1 MGKTAALVLGIV
13 LLAGALG
20 PAALQGAER
29 CAPRA
34 DFGLYHTYDEL
45 VTELM
50 NLTNAYPAL
59 TQLIPLR
66 QTYEG
71 RTIWAVKVSDNVTAD
86 EGEPNFTV
94 FGGIHAGEWPGVEAA
109 LNVLNYLVTNY
120 SINASVKRLVDR
132 SQVWVVPMLNPDGHV
147 YVETTGNWRKNR
159 HPYTGGTGVDLNR
172 NFGHLWGQEAG
183 QTPNT
188 QEYCGPWPFSEN
200 ETQAVRDLVVIH
212 RPVATISYHTSGGNI
227 LYPWGST
234 LDSAPVD
241 QRLPLLAYNMS
252 LTMPAGRRYV
262 PERASTYYSA
272 TGDTDDYFYAN
283 LSILPF
289 TIELYKGVE
298 STPPDSELPAI
309 LQDNLPAALYLL
321 GEVVGPEPPTPV
333 NHAFHMSSA
342 GQATVAPGGDTT
354 VQCYLINDGD
364 VDENITLS
372 VSAPAGWSATAAP
385 NAGMLLNGSAGFNLT
400 VRAPASARAG
410 EPAPVVINATAAS
423 GARASHTVNCTV
435 EQVHDLSATLTG
447 APEATPGNVFTVK
460 ARLENKGNGMESMTL
475 SAGVVQG
482 WTLTIVTGQ
491 SSLRNPFNLSAGQNA
506 TLDINIQVP
515 ANATH
520 DTQVNLTFKVRAASE
535 TILMT
540 RNHVFVPARLQNM
553 SIVITAKSIQ
563 FNSKENHTI
572 PVQLR
577 NEGNVWENGSIVLS
591 GTEYAT
597 IGNSSAAVAPFS
609 SQTVNLTLHGKKKGN
624 YTVTVQ
630 FFAEGEMRA
639 QGSVY
644 FSVLANETVVPPAP
658 PDPVPVIVI
667 LVIITVMSLAL
678 LYWDLQHAEEKSREE
693 ERLRKAR
700 RRPLGRTEPARRK
713 LSENRK
719 ERVL

>member
-1 MGKTAALVLGIV
+1 M

-20 PAALQGAER
+20 PAPLQGAER

-66 QTYEG
+66 QTYEN
-71 RTIWAVKVSDNVTAD
+71 RTIWAVKVSDNVTKD

-94 FGGIHAGEWPGVEAA
+94 FGGIHAGEWPGVEVA
-109 LNVLNYLVTNY
+109 LNFLKFLVTNY
-120 SINASVKRLVDR
+120 SINATVKRLVDG

-183 QTPNT
+183 QTPDASD
-188 QEYCGPWPFSEN
+188 YCGPSPFSEN

-234 LDSAPVD
+234 LDSTPVD

-262 PERASTYYSA
+262 PERASSFYSA

-289 TIELYKGVE
+289 TIELYKGYE
-298 STPPDSELPAI
+298 STPHESELPAI
-309 LQDNLPAALYLL
+309 LQDNLPSALYLL

-333 NHAFHMSSA
+333 NHAFHISSA
-342 GQATVAPGGDTT
+342 GQATVTPGGDAT

-385 NAGMLLNGSAGFNLT
+385 NAGISLNGSAGFNVT
-400 VRAPASARAG
+400 VRAPANARAG
-410 EPAPVVINATAAS
+410 EPAPVVINATASS

-435 EQVHDLSATLTG
+435 EQVHALSVALTG
-447 APEATPGNVFTVK
+447 APEASPGNEFMVK
-460 ARLENKGNGMESMTL
+460 ARIDNNGNGIESMTL
-475 SAGVVQG
+475 SASVVQG
-482 WTLTIVTGQ
+482 WTVTIITGA
-491 SSLRNPFNLSAGQNA
+491 STLRNPFNLSAGQNA
-506 TLDINIQVP
+506 TLDLLIKVP
-515 ANATH
+515 LNATH
-520 DTQVNLTFKVRAASE
+520 DTQANLTFTVRAASD
-535 TILMT
+535 TIKIVK
-540 RNHVFVPARLQNM
+540 NHLFTPARLPKM
-553 SIVITAKSIQ
+553 SLVTTAKSIQ
-563 FNSKENHTI
+563 FNAKENYTI
-572 PVQLR
+572 PVQLI
-577 NEGNVWENGSIVLS
+577 NEGNVWENGSLVLT

-597 IGNSSAAVAPFS
+597 IDNSSAAVAPFS

-630 FFAEGEMRA
+630 FIVGGELSN
-639 QGSVY
+639 QTSVY
-644 FSVLANETVVPPAP
+644 FSVVANETVVPPVP

-667 LVIITVMSLAL
+667 LVLITIISLAL
-678 LYWDLQHAEEKSREE
+678 LYWDLQRAEEKSREE

-700 RRPLGRTEPARRK
+700 RRPLGRIEPARKR
-713 LSENRK
+713 LSEDRK